1 MELLLNNPH
10 GGLAPSAWVM
20 RWSRLIAAR
29 GSVLDVAC
37 GSGRHFR
44 WLATQGFA
52 VTGLDRDAEA
62 LEALRAQGHC
72 IVADIE
78 AAPWPLSEERFDGV
92 VVTNYLWRSLWPAL
106 RASLSENG
114 VLIYETFA
122 LGNEVFGK
130 PSNPD
135 FLLRPGE
142 LLEVCKGLHI
152 VAYEDGLLDA
162 PPRRVQRIAALNR
175 PAAAPFPSL

>member
-1 MELLLNNPH
+1 M
-10 GGLAPSAWVM
+10 
-20 RWSRLIAAR
+20 
-29 GSVLDVAC
+29 
-37 GSGRHFR
+37 
-44 WLATQGFA
+44 
-52 VTGLDRDAEA
+52 
-62 LEALRAQGHC
+62 
-72 IVADIE
+72 
-78 AAPWPLSEERFDGV
+78 SEERFDGV

-142 LLEVCKGLHI
+142 LLEVCTGLHI

-162 PPRRVQRIAALNR
+162 PPRRVQHIVALNR